1 MQDMNELFS
10 VTDIKKMSPTVG
22 RIVAYTGEE
31 IPNGWLPCDRRMLQ
45 RHIYPE
51 LFKVLSTK
59 YGDGD
64 GSNTTF
70 NIPGR
75 ISMQE
80 NVRYIIFCK

>member
-1 MQDMNELFS
+1 MQDMNKLFS
-10 VTDIKKMSPTVG
+10 VADIEKMSPTVG
-22 RIVAYTGEE
+22 QIVAYTGEE
-31 IPNGWLPCDRRMLQ
+31 IPKGWFPCDRRMLQ
-45 RHIYPE
+45 RQTYPE

-70 NIPGR
+70 NLPGQ

-80 NVRYIIFCK
+80 NIRYIIFCK